1 MLLPVFVF
9 VLAAVMT
16 WELFARSTIPF
27 AFDGT
32 VAYVVA
38 KDEHPGTRNA
48 WFVRIG
54 STSRQVDTAVGERLT
69 VGVQVHKDAWS
80 RELRIHDR
88 AVQVGPSRDA
98 KAAFF
103 FGPAAVVVGVLVA
116 LRTRPR
122 SRTRRPTKR
131 PSR

>member
-32 VAYVVA
+32 VTYVVA

-69 VGVQVHKDAWS
+69 AGDQVHKEAWS
-80 RELRIHDR
+80 RELRIQDR
-88 AVQVGPSRDA
+88 TVRVVPSRDT
-98 KAAFF
+98 KAALF
-103 FGPAAVVVGVLVA
+103 FGPAAVAVGVLVA
-116 LRTRPR
+116 LKTQPG
-122 SRTRRPTKR
+122 SRTRRPATR
-131 PSR
+131 PAR